1 MLYFEDIR
9 LIKWEWNGMK
19 YGRNKQNQKPSEIKK
34 NTYEWSMNYKNR

>member
-19 YGRNKQNQKPSEIKK
+19 YGRNKKKPKTE
-34 NTYEWSMNYKNR
+34 